1 MAISVSKPKSALTRK
16 EAQID
21 TITKLAEENSVIGI
35 TDLSGIS
42 SSAIQGIRAS
52 LRSGEIKAT
61 IKVAK
66 NTLKTVALEKTA
78 KNAAKK
84 DLQKLISHISGS
96 CALIF
101 TNTNPFK
108 LQHYL
113 SKNKVPAPAKTG
125 QISTVDVYIPE
136 GLTNLD
142 PGPII
147 SELGSIGLQTRIEK
161 GKIRITKT
169 AKVLSIGD
177 TVSES
182 HAAVLTRLNILPFSV
197 SLQLS
202 QVLDNGAILDGK
214 MLQVDEDKIISDLQ
228 KAYMNALAL
237 AMDPKVSYYT
247 EETIPLLLDNAIRQ
261 SIGLSLELNYQTE
274 NNVDLLLA
282 KTKAQA
288 EKLKDTISQKDP
300 KIQFEN

>member
-1 MAISVSKPKSALTRK
+1 MSKEVEQLKA
-16 EAQID
+16 
-21 TITKLAEENSVIGI
+21 
-35 TDLSGIS
+35 DL
-42 SSAIQGIRAS
+42 
-52 LRSGEIKAT
+52 
-61 IKVAK
+61 
-66 NTLKTVALEKTA
+66 
-78 KNAAKK
+78 
-84 DLQKLISHISGS
+84 DL
-96 CALIF
+96 
-101 TNTNPFK
+101 
-108 LQHYL
+108 
-113 SKNKVPAPAKTG
+113 V
-125 QISTVDVYIPE
+125 
-136 GLTNLD
+136 
-142 PGPII
+142 
-147 SELGSIGLQTRIEK
+147 
-161 GKIRITKT
+161 TKT

-182 HAAVLTRLNILPFSV
+182 HAAVFTRLNILPFSV

-247 EETIPLLLDNAIRQ
+247 EETIPLLLDNAIQQ
-261 SIGLSLELNYQTE
+261 SVGLSLELNYPTE
-274 NNVDLLLA
+274 NNVDLLRA